1 MNQRVYNFNPG
12 PATLPLEV
20 LKELQENIL
29 NYKNTGLGIL
39 ETSHRSVEFEEINK
53 NAEALL
59 REILEINDNYAI
71 AFVAGGAHLQ
81 FSMVPL
87 NLLSA
92 GKESNYILSDY
103 WSESAYEEAKKFGP
117 THVAASSKESGYSKI
132 PTDIHLSA
140 NCAYLH
146 FTSNNTIYGT
156 QFQEEPKVD
165 KQIVLVADC
174 SSDLLYKKINVN
186 KYGLIYACAQKNL
199 GPAGVT
205 IVIVRKNLL
214 SKDVKNIPL
223 LLDYNTYTKH
233 NSLYSTPP
241 VFAIY
246 GVYLMLQWIKSQGGL
261 AVIEKRNIE
270 KAKIIYD
277 ALDRNPFYL
286 TKVEK
291 TSRSLM
297 NVTFHLPS
305 KDLEDK
311 FILEAKN
318 NSLCNLKGHRLTGGI
333 RASIYNA
340 FPLEGAQIF
349 AEFLDKF
356 AKDNYSFLNKFRQIF
371 RLK

>member
-20 LKELQENIL
+20 LKQLQADIL
-29 NYKNTGLGIL
+29 DYKNTGVGIL
-39 ETSHRSVEFEEINK
+39 ETSHRSIEFEEIIK

-59 REILEINDNYAI
+59 REILEINDNFAI

-87 NLLSA
+87 NLLTTGSVA
-92 GKESNYILSDY
+92 NYILSDY
-103 WSESAYEEAKKFGP
+103 WAESAYEEAKKFGP
-117 THVAASSKESGYSKI
+117 THIAASSKEVGYSRI
-132 PTDIHLSA
+132 PTDIKLSP
-140 NCAYLH
+140 NCGYLH

-156 QFQEEPKVD
+156 QFSEEPKID
-165 KQIVLVADC
+165 KNIPLVGDC

-205 IVIVRKNLL
+205 VVIVRKNLL
-214 SKDVKNIPL
+214 TKDTKNFPL
-223 LLDYNTYTKH
+223 LLDYNTYIKH

-246 GVYLMLQWIKSQGGL
+246 AVYLMLQWVKAQGGL
-261 AVIEKRNIE
+261 ATIEKRNIE
-270 KAKIIYD
+270 KAKVIYD

-291 TSRSLM
+291 NSRSLM
-297 NVTFHLPS
+297 NVTFQLPS
-305 KDLEDK
+305 KEIEDK
-311 FILEAKN
+311 FLAEAKS
-318 NSLCNLKGHRLTGGI
+318 NSLLNLKGHRLTGGI

-340 FPLEGAQIF
+340 FPLEGANKL
-349 AEFLDKF
+349 AEFMDDFSK
-356 AKDNYSFLNKFRQIF
+356 R
-371 RLK
+371 